1 MQNHKTLI
9 ISIIAFV
16 VLILVCIFVV
26 QGSGNKAITYEE
38 GVQTAKADVDTQLS
52 RRYNVLTEL
61 AECVK
66 QYDEHEYQTLLAVIA
81 ARGKNMSET
90 EAEEITAQINAVA
103 EAYPDLK
110 SQDNYKQFM
119 TEIATTENLIAS
131 YKQAYNNSIKSYNRY
146 CRSFPARV
154 FLGMIGY
161 EVQQYEY
168 YKTDRTDTEPLKLF
182 DGGFRY
188 SSL

>member
-1 MQNHKTLI
+1 MKNHKTLI
-9 ISIIAFV
+9 ISIVA
-16 VLILVCIFVV
+16 VLAVILACIFVV

-38 GVQTAKADVDTQLS
+38 SVETAKADIDTQLA
-52 RRYNVLTEL
+52 RRYNVFTEL

-66 QYDEHEYQTLLAVIA
+66 QYDKHEYETLLAVIES
-81 ARGKNMSET
+81 RGQNMT
-90 EAEEITAQINAVA
+90 ESDSKIIRNQISAVA

-131 YKQAYNNSIKSYNRY
+131 YKQAYNNSVKSYNRY

-154 FLGMIGY
+154 FLNVVGY

-168 YKTDRTDTEPLKLF
+168 YKTDKTDTEPLTLF
-182 DGGFRY
+182 D
-188 SSL
+188 

>member
-9 ISIIAFV
+9 ISIIA
-16 VLILVCIFVV
+16 VLAFILVCIFIV

-38 GVQTAKADVDTQLS
+38 SVMTAKADVDTQLA

-66 QYDEHEYQTLLAVIA
+66 QYDKHEYETLLAVIS
-81 ARGKNMSET
+81 ARGENMSET
-90 EAEEITAQINAVA
+90 EAEEIRAQINAVA

-110 SQDNYKQFM
+110 AQENYKQFM

-131 YKQAYNNSIKSYNRY
+131 YKQAYNNSVKSYNRY
-146 CRSFPARV
+146 CRSFPARL
-154 FLGMIGY
+154 FLGMVGY

-168 YKTDRTDTEPLKLF
+168 YKTDKTDTEPLKLF
-182 DGGFRY
+182 D
-188 SSL
+188 